1 MKRPCSSDRTFW
13 RWEDR
18 ERSTSRPGAPAGG
31 TSTADGPSRAGQV
44 HDYEI
49 APPSP
54 RTHTNLKPCQ
64 KIKGKSNKSPTR
76 PAVRNEAAW
85 TRVMSVFCPF
95 APALCAAPDDFARRE
110 PWPAGSVSLSRLP
123 SLSFIPVV
131 NRGCLEFT
139 GADGRVVPSHRR
151 GLPSPGPARGSV
163 LDAGLSSHC
172 ACPSNVP
179 SILPRAIW
187 DLEELPFP
195 SRWLVLEAWTCPLSP
210 STCKT
215 APRALSSSLSK
226 AARGALPSCA
236 PAWPPGATSSRGA
249 SCVPEGVLCAR
260 PPRLSPKPGPHGSV

>member
-1 MKRPCSSDRTFW
+1 MSSFL
-13 RWEDR
+13 
-18 ERSTSRPGAPAGG
+18 PPAPA
-31 TSTADGPSRAGQV
+31 P
-44 HDYEI
+44 
-49 APPSP
+49 
-54 RTHTNLKPCQ
+54 
-64 KIKGKSNKSPTR
+64 
-76 PAVRNEAAW
+76 
-85 TRVMSVFCPF
+85 
-95 APALCAAPDDFARRE
+95 CAAPDDFARRE

-151 GLPSPGPARGSV
+151 GLPRPGPARGSV

-187 DLEELPFP
+187 DLKELPCP

-210 STCKT
+210 STCQT

-226 AARGALPSCA
+226 AARGALPTCA

-249 SCVPEGVLCAR
+249 SCVPEGVLCAPPASARSPGHTVQSERLPPASESVRMGRAFRNKFLGFKWQKLTPPSGSAAR
-260 PPRLSPKPGPHGSV
+260 PDPRRRHRPRIALCAL